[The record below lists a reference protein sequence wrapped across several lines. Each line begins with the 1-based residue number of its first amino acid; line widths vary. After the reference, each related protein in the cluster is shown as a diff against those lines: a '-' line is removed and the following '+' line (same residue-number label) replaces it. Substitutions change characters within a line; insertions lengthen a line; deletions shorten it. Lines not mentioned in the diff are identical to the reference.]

1 MSDRERWIVYPLLFL
16 ALGSSI
22 STKIIMQHQ
31 VETQHLKCR
40 AITIESA
47 DSQTQVGLVPQDG
60 NLYAHNLKS
69 HEIWPLIG
77 TPSTRALDALRRSFI
92 VEQQDSQRPQKT
104 PPRVTESE
112 SNKTRD

>member
-22 STKIIMQHQ
+22 STKIIMQQQ
-31 VETQHLKCR
+31 VETQYLKCR

-47 DSQTQVGLVPQDG
+47 DGRTQLALAPQDG
-60 NLYAHNLKS
+60 NLFAHDLKT
-69 HEIWPLIG
+69 HEIWPLTG

-92 VEQQDSQRPQKT
+92 RQQPDRQRAADIV
-104 PPRVTESE
+104 PREEKNEAGNSRE
-112 SNKTRD
+112 